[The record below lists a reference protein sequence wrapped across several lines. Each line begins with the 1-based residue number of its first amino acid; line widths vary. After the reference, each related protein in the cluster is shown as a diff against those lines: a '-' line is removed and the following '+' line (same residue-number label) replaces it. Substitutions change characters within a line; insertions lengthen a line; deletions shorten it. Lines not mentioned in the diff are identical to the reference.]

1 MKSLLKNLNLSKDQI
16 QKLALSTIGFVV
28 LLYVYFS
35 FFLGPLN
42 RSRNSM
48 TISINDLQSKVAG
61 SKSEMAKATNLER
74 QASTATSRY
83 AALTKL
89 SPEGAPIAWFPPRMK
104 IFFSNQQIDKT
115 TARLEGNV
123 PYKDADLS
131 GWLRHNWVLDLPQTD
146 FSTLGK
152 ALAELENT
160 EPLLSIHH
168 INIHA
173 LTSDPQFQ
181 QVTLNVATAILK
193 R

>member
-1 MKSLLKNLNLSKDQI
+1 MTKLNLSRDQI

-42 RSRNSM
+42 KNRDSM
-48 TISINDLQSKVAG
+48 LTSINELKSKKDSSAN
-61 SKSEMAKATNLER
+61 EMTKTANLEK
-74 QASTATSRY
+74 QASAATKRF
-83 AALTKL
+83 AALTNL

-104 IFFSNQQIDKT
+104 MFFSTQRIDKT
-115 TARLEGNV
+115 TARLESNV
-123 PYKDADLS
+123 PYKEADLS
-131 GWLRHNWVLDLPQTD
+131 GWTRYNWTIDLPQTD

-152 ALAELENT
+152 AVAELENT

-173 LTSDPQFQ
+173 LADDPQFQ
-181 QVTLNVATAILK
+181 QVTVSVATAILK